1 MTAVRTVPSRRL
13 PPRTRALAGRLLLLA
28 GCAAGIQA
36 SELVIRD
43 AFLELE
49 LPPRDF
55 SFTLADG
62 NGTRSGEDS
71 FDSAY
76 GLSINGLYSFA
87 GAGDSH
93 GWIVGGE
100 LALAQATYG
109 SIGHLT
115 SYVLRADGGY
125 GWAYSDRW
133 TIKGLAF
140 VGYGRATLDITG
152 NSAFS
157 AFSASGAQLSYGAK
171 LGTVFTLSERFLLNA
186 DVGYLIAKNDL
197 SGGGVDMTIDNEG
210 LLFGLGLTYRFSAS
224 PRPLD

>member
-1 MTAVRTVPSRRL
+1 MKPSDDRWAATCRW
-13 PPRTRALAGRLLLLA
+13 LLLV
-28 GCAAGIQA
+28 GCAASSQA
-36 SELVIRD
+36 AELVIRD
-43 AFLELE
+43 AFIELE

-55 SFTLADG
+55 SFTLNDG
-62 NGTRSGEDS
+62 NGARSGKDS

-93 GWIVGGE
+93 GFIVGGE
-100 LALAQATYG
+100 LAVAQAAYG

-115 SYVLRADGGY
+115 SYALRADGGY
-125 GWAYSDRW
+125 GWACSDRW

-157 AFSASGAQLSYGAK
+157 AFSASGSQLSYGAK
-171 LGTVFTLSERFLLNA
+171 LGTVFTLTERFLLNA
-186 DVGYLIAKNDL
+186 DVGYLSATNEL
-197 SGGGVDMTIDNEG
+197 SGGGVDMTIDNAG
-210 LLFGLGLTYRFSAS
+210 LMIGFGLTYRFSTF

>member
-1 MTAVRTVPSRRL
+1 MTRPGRL
-13 PPRTRALAGRLLLLA
+13 TASCRLLLLA
-28 GCAAGIQA
+28 GCALAAPA

-43 AFLELE
+43 AFVEIE
-49 LPPRDF
+49 LPPTDF
-55 SFTLADG
+55 SFTLDDG
-62 NGTRSGEDS
+62 TGTRSGKDS

-87 GAGDSH
+87 GAGDTH
-93 GWIVGGE
+93 GFIVGGE
-100 LALAQATYG
+100 LALAQASYD

-115 SYVLRADGGY
+115 SYALRADGGY
-125 GWAYSDRW
+125 GWAYSDLL
-133 TIKGLAF
+133 TFKGLVF

-157 AFSASGAQLSYGAK
+157 AFSATGTQISYGAK
-171 LGTVFTLSERFLLNA
+171 LGAVITLSERFLLNL
-186 DVGYLIAKNDL
+186 DVGYLLANNEL

-210 LLFGLGLTYRFSAS
+210 LLFGLGVTYRFSAS

>member
-1 MTAVRTVPSRRL
+1 MKRRKVCNAAAC
-13 PPRTRALAGRLLLLA
+13 RAFLLV
-28 GCAAGIQA
+28 GCVVGLQG

-49 LPPRDF
+49 MPPKDF
-55 SFTLADG
+55 SFAITDS
-62 NGTRSGEDS
+62 NGTRSGKDS

-93 GWIVGGE
+93 GYVVGGE
-100 LALAQATYG
+100 LALAQAAYG

-115 SYVLRADGGY
+115 SYALRVDGGY
-125 GWAYSDRW
+125 GWAYSDNW
-133 TIKGLAF
+133 TIKGLVF
-140 VGYGRATLDITG
+140 VGYGQATLDITG

-157 AFSASGAQLSYGAK
+157 AFSASGSQLSYGAK
-171 LGTVFTLSERFLLNA
+171 LGVVYSLTDHFLLNT
-186 DVGYLIAKNDL
+186 DVGYLIASNEL
-197 SGGGVDMTIDNEG
+197 SGGGVDMTIDNAG
-210 LLFGLGLTYRFSAS
+210 LIFGFGLTYRFSVS

>member
-1 MTAVRTVPSRRL
+1 MKRSDDRWAITRRW
-13 PPRTRALAGRLLLLA
+13 LLLA
-28 GCAAGIQA
+28 GCAASSQA

-43 AFLELE
+43 AFIELE

-55 SFTLADG
+55 SFTLDDG
-62 NGTRSGEDS
+62 NGTRSGKDS

-87 GAGDSH
+87 GAGDTH
-93 GWIVGGE
+93 GFIVGGE

-115 SYVLRADGGY
+115 SYALRADGGY

-157 AFSASGAQLSYGAK
+157 AFSASGSQLSYGAK
-171 LGTVFTLSERFLLNA
+171 LGTVFTLTERFLLNA
-186 DVGYLIAKNDL
+186 DVGYLIATSEL
-197 SGGGVDMTIDNEG
+197 SGSGVNMTIDNAG
-210 LLFGLGLTYRFSAS
+210 LLIGLGLTYRFSAS
-224 PRPLD
+224 PSPLD

>member
-1 MTAVRTVPSRRL
+1 MKHSDHRWAATCRW
-13 PPRTRALAGRLLLLA
+13 LLLV
-28 GCAAGIQA
+28 GCAASSQA

-43 AFLELE
+43 AFIELE

-55 SFTLADG
+55 SFTLDDG
-62 NGTRSGEDS
+62 TGTRSGKDS
-71 FDSAY
+71 FESAY

-93 GWIVGGE
+93 GFIVGGE

-115 SYVLRADGGY
+115 SYALRADGGY
-125 GWAYSDRW
+125 GWALSDRW

-157 AFSASGAQLSYGAK
+157 AFSASGSQLSYGAK
-171 LGTVFTLSERFLLNA
+171 LGAVFTLSERFLLNA
-186 DVGYLIAKNDL
+186 DVGYLSAANEL
-197 SGGGVDMTIDNEG
+197 SGGGVDMTIDNAG
-210 LLFGLGLTYRFSAS
+210 LMIGFGLTYRFSAF